1 MKYKVI
7 ITGPVG
13 SGKSTAVSSIT
24 GDDSLLTDAAVSESD
39 QVTRQRKQTTTV
51 AMDYG
56 IVPMRDGDVIHLY
69 GTPGQ
74 ERFDFMWD
82 VLAQGTQGMVL
93 LLDNHRNNPFRDLKY
108 YTNAFHKLIE
118 STSFIVGVTR
128 TDVTNDP
135 PPSVYRHWLKE
146 LKIKGRVVPIDA
158 REKDDVRLLLEHLI
172 YPDMHPDPATL
183 AETVSSLSANQ
194 AERIDVSTSDDGT
207 GAQATADQQV
217 SKTTSVDG
225 AVYAAEETFQLDEK
239 SLTQIA
245 QLKGVNGV
253 SLSNAFGELL
263 HSTIDDDNIN
273 EFIAFLSGIAPSL
286 ESSAELGRIHRI
298 MLRSPS
304 DDNLTVFVEK
314 ERALG
319 VSSEHKVSIPVL
331 SQQVEDML
339 QWG

>member
-24 GDDSLLTDAAVSESD
+24 GDDNLLTDAAVSESD

-56 IVPMRDGDVIHLY
+56 IVPMRNGDVIHLY

-108 YTNAFHKLIE
+108 YTNAFHKLIN
-118 STSFIVGVTR
+118 SSSFIIGITR
-128 TDVTNDP
+128 TDVNNDP
-135 PPSVYRHWLKE
+135 PPSVYRRWLKE
-146 LKIKGRVVPIDA
+146 LKIDGRVIPVDA
-158 REKDDVRLLLEHLI
+158 REKNDVKLLLEHLI
-172 YPDMHPDPATL
+172 YPELHPDPAIEEDKPSPTIVN
-183 AETVSSLSANQ
+183 TSS
-194 AERIDVSTSDDGT
+194 EST
-207 GAQATADQQV
+207 DQE
-217 SKTTSVDG
+217 KDTSVVDEV
-225 AVYAAEETFQLDEK
+225 ATTAQSYAAEETFHLDEK
-239 SLTQIA
+239 SLEQIG

-263 HSTIDDDNIN
+263 HSTIDDDNVN

>member
-24 GDDSLLTDAAVSESD
+24 GDDNLLTDAAVSESD

-56 IVPMRDGDVIHLY
+56 IVPMREGDVIHLY

-82 VLAQGTQGMVL
+82 VLAQGTQGMIL

-108 YTNAFHKLIE
+108 YTNAFHKLIN
-118 STSFIVGVTR
+118 SSAFIVGITR
-128 TDVTNDP
+128 TDVNDDP
-135 PPSVYRHWLKE
+135 PPSVYRRWLKE
-146 LKIKGRVVPIDA
+146 LKIDARVIPIDA
-158 REKDDVRLLLEHLI
+158 REKDDVKLLLEHLI
-172 YPDMHPDPATL
+172 YPELHADPAIEEDQSSQTL
-183 AETVSSLSANQ
+183 KTNSESATQARESSVVD
-194 AERIDVSTSDDGT
+194 DV
-207 GAQATADQQV
+207 AT
-217 SKTTSVDG
+217 TTQP
-225 AVYAAEETFQLDEK
+225 YKAEEAFHLDEK
-239 SLTQIA
+239 SLEQIA

-263 HSTIDDDNIN
+263 HSTIDDDNVN

-286 ESSAELGRIHRI
+286 ESSADLGRIHRI

-319 VSSEHKVSIPVL
+319 VSSEHKISIPVL

>member
-24 GDDSLLTDAAVSESD
+24 GEDSLLTDAAVSESD

-118 STSFIVGVTR
+118 STSFIIGVTR

-135 PPSVYRHWLKE
+135 PISVYRHWLKE

-183 AETVSSLSANQ
+183 EESTSSSSANRAEHTTNPSSSNTSLQ
-194 AERIDVSTSDDGT
+194 AN
-207 GAQATADQQV
+207 ADQPV
-217 SKTTSVDG
+217 SNVTPIDR
-225 AVYAAEETFQLDEK
+225 AVYAAEEAFQLDEQ
-239 SLTQIA
+239 SLAKIA

-263 HSTIDDDNIN
+263 HSTIDDNNIN

-286 ESSAELGRIHRI
+286 ESSADLGRIHRI